1 MDIVTLM
8 PKFPLSANN
17 CAIDVSKTKQSEFMI
32 AELTP
37 SCIDLGVASQVRRRR
52 CPLSSNLRN
61 TKLEPSPHRQLIK
74 QPVRKILRLFP
85 GAYQLYNGKELLMSI
100 KFFLFF

>member
-61 TKLEPSPHRQLIK
+61 TKLEPSHHAQLSSE
-74 QPVRKILRLFP
+74 PVGEILCLFP
-85 GAYQLYNGKELLMSI
+85 SAYQLYDGKELLMSI